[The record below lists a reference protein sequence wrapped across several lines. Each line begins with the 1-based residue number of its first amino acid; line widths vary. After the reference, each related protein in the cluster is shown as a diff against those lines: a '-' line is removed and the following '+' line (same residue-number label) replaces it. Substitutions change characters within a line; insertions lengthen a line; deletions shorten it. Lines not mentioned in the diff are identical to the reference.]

1 MKQNYKNLLTVAAV
15 AVIASAGTVVA
26 MKTTGYDIQPSASPL
41 QADVAVGTS
50 NHGIVPVASHG
61 GVPTDFT
68 QAAESTINGVVSI
81 KSFVTPRRQRNR
93 YYGNQPDMFNDPF
106 FEFFFGSPRRQQPR
120 PEQPDSQ
127 NDGEE
132 AQQQLGL
139 GSGVIV
145 TADGYIVTNN
155 HVIDGADRLEVT
167 LNDNRTFNAHVIGTD
182 DMTDLA
188 LIKISANEL
197 PVIPMGD
204 SDALKVGE
212 WVLAVGNPFGLTSTV
227 TAGIVSAKARSI
239 SDATHSPSM
248 GVESYIQTDAAV
260 NPGNSGGALVNLNG
274 ELVGINTAI
283 YSQTGNYAGHSF
295 AIPASLVN
303 KIIGDIKQYGAVQRA
318 FIGITFQPLT
328 AKLAKEKDITAVNSG
343 IYVVEVQPNS
353 AAKDG
358 GIKSGDVITAINGV
372 ATTTDAQLRGQIN
385 RYSPGDEI
393 TIDFYRDN
401 KKETTTVKL
410 LNRSGSTSITRA
422 GDSSELGCT
431 FGEVKEETLKELRI
445 SSGVEVV
452 KITDGLFKT
461 AGIKPGYIIMAVNQ
475 QPVTSGKDIE
485 KLYKA
490 AMQSDNKVL
499 FINGVYPTGKRT
511 AYAVNLED

>member
-1 MKQNYKNLLTVAAV
+1 MKQNHKNLLTAAAV
-15 AVIASAGTVVA
+15 AVIASAGTMVA
-26 MKTTGYDIQPSASPL
+26 MKATVYDSQSAAAPF
-41 QADVAVGTS
+41 QADVSVASPGR
-50 NHGIVPVASHG
+50 GIVPVSSRG

-81 KSFVTPRRQRNR
+81 KSYVTPRRQRNR
-93 YYGNQPDMFNDPF
+93 YYGQQPDMFNDPF

-120 PEQPDSQ
+120 QQPQEQDK
-127 NDGEE
+127 DGEE

-145 TADGYIVTNN
+145 TPDGYIVTNN

-167 LNDNRTFNAHVIGTD
+167 LNDNRTFNARVIGTD

-239 SDATHSPSM
+239 SDATHAPSM

-303 KIIGDIKQYGAVQRA
+303 K
-318 FIGITFQPLT
+318 
-328 AKLAKEKDITAVNSG
+328 
-343 IYVVEVQPNS
+343 
-353 AAKDG
+353 
-358 GIKSGDVITAINGV
+358 
-372 ATTTDAQLRGQIN
+372 
-385 RYSPGDEI
+385 
-393 TIDFYRDN
+393 
-401 KKETTTVKL
+401 
-410 LNRSGSTSITRA
+410 
-422 GDSSELGCT
+422 
-431 FGEVKEETLKELRI
+431 
-445 SSGVEVV
+445 
-452 KITDGLFKT
+452 
-461 AGIKPGYIIMAVNQ
+461 
-475 QPVTSGKDIE
+475 
-485 KLYKA
+485 
-490 AMQSDNKVL
+490 
-499 FINGVYPTGKRT
+499 
-511 AYAVNLED
+511 